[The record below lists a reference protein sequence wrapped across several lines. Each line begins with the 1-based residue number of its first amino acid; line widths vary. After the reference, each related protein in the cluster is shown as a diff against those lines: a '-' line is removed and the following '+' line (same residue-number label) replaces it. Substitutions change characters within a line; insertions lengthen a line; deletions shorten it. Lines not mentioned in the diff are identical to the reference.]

1 MNIAKFKTMTQEMKT
16 KREELKANSRI
27 IQMAVKSGMY
37 DSVNEGLA
45 DMYAKEGHT
54 TLHSFKHWL
63 TEGYVVRKGE
73 KALLLWAQ
81 PRTAP
86 NKEKQTADDK
96 DEFSFFPVAF
106 VFSQLQVEPLLTKH
120 HTR

>member
-1 MNIAKFKTMTQEMKT
+1 MTEEMKI
-16 KREELKANSRI
+16 KREELKATSRI
-27 IQMAVKSGMY
+27 IQQAVKSGQY

-45 DMYAKEGHT
+45 DMYAKDGHT

-63 TEGYVVRKGE
+63 TEGYVVKKGE

-86 NKEKQTADDK
+86 NKEKATAEDK
-96 DEFSFFPVAF
+96 DEFSFFPIAF
-106 VFSQLQVEPLLTKH
+106 VFSQRQVQPLEMKVH
-120 HTR
+120 AR